1 MFAKI
6 ISARIIVTV
15 TTVGLL
21 SAVPANAD
29 FEHLGRQVLGPLDGW
44 AAATTGT
51 TGGSKAARG
60 NVHFVD
66 SRSELLTAVKGNDPK
81 IVYVRGTI
89 EGNADDA
96 DRPLSCDDYAD
107 PGYSLPAYLTAYDPA
122 TWGRVDPSGP
132 LEEARVRSQA
142 NQSRR
147 VMVPVGSNTTIVGLG
162 DDATLL
168 GLTLRVAAVDNVI
181 IRNMRFEDSYDCF
194 PQWDPT
200 DGPTGNWN
208 SEYDNLVVTGS
219 THVWIDRSEFS
230 DGGNTSQPEYFGRKY
245 EVHDGLLDIVNGA
258 DLVTLS
264 YNHFHDHDKS
274 LLIGSTDRPTYDVG
288 KLRVT
293 LHHNL
298 FENLGSRTPRVRY
311 GQVHIY
317 NNLYVIPEAAGY
329 EYSWGVGFDSRIYAQ
344 NNYFQTARDVSPST
358 FAKWWNGGTVLHATG
373 TLANG
378 RPVDV
383 VAAHNAAF
391 DPDLGTDVGWTP
403 TLFTRLDP
411 TGVVPRHVRD
421 KAGVGRN

>member
-6 ISARIIVTV
+6 ASIVTV
-15 TTVGLL
+15 VGLL
-21 SAVPANAD
+21 SALPASAD
-29 FEHLGRQVLGPLDGW
+29 FENLGRQVLGPRDGW

-51 TGGSKAARG
+51 TGGSSASRD
-60 NVHFVD
+60 NVYFVD
-66 SRSELLTAVKGNDPK
+66 NRAELVAALAVQAPK

-89 EGNADDA
+89 EGNVDDA
-96 DRPLSCDDYAD
+96 NQPITCDRYAD
-107 PGYSLPAYLTAYDPA
+107 PGYTLQAYLTQYDPA
-122 TWGRVDPSGP
+122 TWGRVEPSGP

-142 NQSRR
+142 NQARR
-147 VMVPVGSNTTIVGLG
+147 VNVPVTSNTTIVGLG
-162 DDATLL
+162 DDATML
-168 GLTLRVAAVDNVI
+168 GLTLRAATVDNVI
-181 IRNMRFEDSYDCF
+181 IRNLRFEDAYDCF

-200 DGPTGNWN
+200 DGDTGNWN
-208 SEYDNLVVTGS
+208 SEYDNLVLTGS
-219 THVWIDRSEFS
+219 THVWVDRCEFS
-230 DGGNTSQPEYFGRKY
+230 DGGNTSQPVYFGRKY
-245 EVHDGLLDIVNGA
+245 EVHDGLLDVVNGA

-298 FENLGSRTPRVRY
+298 FEKLGSRAPRVRY
-311 GQVHIY
+311 GQVHVY
-317 NNLYVIPEAAGY
+317 NNLYVIPDAAGY
-329 EYSWGVGFDSRIYAQ
+329 EYSWGVGFESKIYAE
-344 NNYFQTARDVSPST
+344 NNYFESKADPSL
-358 FAKWWNGGTVLHATG
+358 FAKWWNGTVLHETG
-373 TLANG
+373 TLVNR

-403 TLFTRLDP
+403 TLVTRVDR
-411 TGVVPRHVRD
+411 TKDVPGHVRD